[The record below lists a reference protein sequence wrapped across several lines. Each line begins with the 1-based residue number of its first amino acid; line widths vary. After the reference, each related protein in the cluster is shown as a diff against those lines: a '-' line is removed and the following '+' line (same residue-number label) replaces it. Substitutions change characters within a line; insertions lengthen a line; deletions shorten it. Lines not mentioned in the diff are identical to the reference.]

1 MKLKKTTPASN
12 LKNFFFPESRKTGG
26 GILANLL
33 SSPCGLKKHKSNC
46 YGEPEERDF
55 HVLPVRVKQLSPL
68 HTSGAGGKK
77 GFFLGSCFPAC
88 LSVSPSVTH

>member
-1 MKLKKTTPASN
+1 MKLKKTTPAPN
-12 LKNFFFPESRKTGG
+12 LKNFFFSESIKTGG
-26 GILANLL
+26 GILPNLL
-33 SSPCGLKKHKSNC
+33 FSPCVLKKYEADS
-46 YGEPEERDF
+46 YSEPEDRYL
-55 HVLPVRVKQLSPL
+55 HVLTLRIKQLSPL